1 VATPSEPKDYDD
13 DYVVDDDSVADDKS
27 IADDD
32 DSPAPAPSA
41 LDDVDFAAIADDVLG
56 MMDGDDVNGM
66 IDTYETVGER

>member
-1 VATPSEPKDYDD
+1 MTCSTRGGSFFAGCKRKGGVGP
-13 DYVVDDDSVADDKS
+13 
-27 IADDD
+27 ADDD